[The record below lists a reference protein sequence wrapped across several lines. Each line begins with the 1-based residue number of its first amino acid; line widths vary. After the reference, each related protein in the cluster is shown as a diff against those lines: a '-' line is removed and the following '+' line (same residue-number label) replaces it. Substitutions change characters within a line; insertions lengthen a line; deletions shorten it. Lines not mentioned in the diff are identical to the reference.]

1 VLKITINETVT
12 EKRWILEG
20 RLVGPWVGE
29 LRRSWKKTQR
39 DQVDELPFWSS
50 KM

>member
-1 VLKITINETVT
+1 VLKITINETLT

-20 RLVGPWVGE
+20 RLVGQGVGE

-39 DQVDELPFWSS
+39 DQVDEHPFWTS